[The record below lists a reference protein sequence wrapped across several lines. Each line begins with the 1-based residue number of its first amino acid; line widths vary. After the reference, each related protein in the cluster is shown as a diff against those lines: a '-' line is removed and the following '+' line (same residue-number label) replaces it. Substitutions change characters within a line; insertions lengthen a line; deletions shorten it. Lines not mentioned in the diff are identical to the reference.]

1 MKPSS
6 FFLLLTL
13 MSLFACRSAEI
24 PVDPCLN
31 ASAITVKVRNGFQ
44 IGQVI
49 RYGEFRIVEKV
60 VGAVSTINRGK
71 VWIDESLYAE
81 TRTVIAA

>member
-1 MKPSS
+1 M
-6 FFLLLTL
+6 
-13 MSLFACRSAEI
+13 
-24 PVDPCLN
+24 
-31 ASAITVKVRNGFQ
+31 KVRNGFQ